1 MIMGKTIDLFTC
13 GPFSHWVFKIIKQ
26 VESLDIV
33 VKKKDEF
40 SRGKSFLFYLA
51 NLMWVTQL
59 KFYEMRKHNLM
70 EVNYN
75 DCTSACLYCYY
86 SNQLMS

>member
-1 MIMGKTIDLFTC
+1 MIFT
-13 GPFSHWVFKIIKQ
+13 Q
-26 VESLDIV
+26 VEWLGIV
-33 VKKKDEF
+33 VKKKDKF
-40 SRGKSFLFYLA
+40 SGGKSFLFYLA

-59 KFYEMRKHNLM
+59 KFYEMRKNNLM

-75 DCTSACLYCYY
+75 DCTSACPYCYY